1 MNRMRLRLALSLAAV
16 SGLLPILA
24 ACSGSAA
31 TPGTSSST
39 ASSSAASGTSAGAS
53 ASASVAPSA
62 SASASSAPAG
72 QPAAQV
78 VPQRGVRDGQRVAVT
93 ATGFAPNMPLV
104 AVLCANKGA
113 TTGPADCDLEQ
124 MASATSDAQGRVH
137 VALAVRKGPF
147 GADRVICGGQVTC
160 LVSIADANQPPH
172 QQTAVPVL
180 FR

>member
-1 MNRMRLRLALSLAAV
+1 MNGMRLRLALSLAAV
-16 SGLLPILA
+16 SGLLPIVA
-24 ACSGSAA
+24 ACSSPAA

-39 ASSSAASGTSAGAS
+39 ASTSAAS
-53 ASASVAPSA
+53 ASAAPSSPASAAPSA
-62 SASASSAPAG
+62 SAASSAPAG

-78 VPQRGVRDGQRVAVT
+78 VPERGVRDGQKVAVS

-113 TTGPADCDLEQ
+113 TTGPSDCDLEQ

-137 VALAVRKGPF
+137 VALSVRKGPF
-147 GADRVICGGQVTC
+147 GADRVICGGEVTC